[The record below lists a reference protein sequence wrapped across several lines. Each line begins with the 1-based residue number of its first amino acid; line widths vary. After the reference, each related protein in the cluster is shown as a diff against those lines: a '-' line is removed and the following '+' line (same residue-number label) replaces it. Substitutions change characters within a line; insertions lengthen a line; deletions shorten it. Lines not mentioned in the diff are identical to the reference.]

1 MVVGY
6 DALVKFSIFGGIK
19 MANRIYIEKFLS
31 EEDFHHY
38 FALVSDEKVMAMVT
52 ERAIPV
58 EEARNNYK
66 SLLNKNKAHKDFGSF
81 KVFER
86 DTNDFI
92 GLGKLAINE
101 EDLSE
106 AEIGYLVLPEFWG
119 KGYGSEIASLML
131 EKVEQSKTLN
141 RITAIIDPN
150 NAASKKILL
159 NNGFISEKICEID
172 GLPGEILSKTI

>member
-1 MVVGY
+1 M
-6 DALVKFSIFGGIK
+6 
-19 MANRIYIEKFLS
+19 
-31 EEDFHHY
+31 
-38 FALVSDEKVMAMVT
+38 
-52 ERAIPV
+52 
-58 EEARNNYK
+58 
-66 SLLNKNKAHKDFGSF
+66 NKNKNHKDFGSF

-86 DTNDFI
+86 DTNNFI

-106 AEIGYLVLPEFWG
+106 AEIGYLLLPEFWG

-131 EKVEQSKTLN
+131 EKAEESKTLN

-150 NAASKKILL
+150 NLASKKILL

-172 GLPGEILSKTI
+172 GLPGEILIKTI